1 MAIIPQNTPLN
12 LLSFNGTE
20 YLRQQMMV
28 KNLEDPAGSAGIISS
43 VTPGTYFLEGTRDMS
58 VVDQPSVDLAG
69 EFFIDKSYLANIY
82 GPPGGYQN
90 WVQIYTASQNIAR
103 VNEGYYPS
111 FSPPETG
118 AGLFGANPFMTVAQ
132 YYSPLQIL
140 SSVDSSGLLSGKV
153 LDDSLLQ
160 QYGAQQL
167 RKEFE
172 TRIAFELYQET
183 VGRLNFV
190 DAMKDPFMAL
200 DIVTGRESLIE
211 RDNTITVPKGL
222 IGKGLDFVSRL
233 TGVYIP
239 FSYIPGDYFELE
251 PARGLSTAGK
261 IVSDITGILG
271 SLVGIPRRRQSAS
284 QRFLEY
290 TAGGTKSSL
299 FKHIRYNKYGPNYGE
314 GAQAQTAVGAAIGEA
329 IDFIGGGILGFGN
342 QPPNMPEYV
351 GGPRNR
357 IADMVSPPNNT
368 YAGKNYVPIYGPD
381 VVAKEFDSNDYN
393 FGMKGLAYANQGN
406 VPGGFTWYTEDTPKG
421 GFLQQV
427 GNFLG
432 FGDKPPGPQVPG
444 TTQGFE
450 GSTDDTPT
458 YDTPS
463 GYDNTR
469 STNYDFREDSIM
481 DVTQQIIDSIPKGG
495 ARLKSVSH
503 AMNQVSK
510 VFNDGYKELTKGSR
524 IRRFVNSDPVDSK
537 GIEQPRE
544 YCRIWTKDVPYY
556 NYSKLQ
562 KKSMNHRFETYS
574 VLDSPYNLN
583 IAPWRTDESGKG
595 STNIVDSKVKKYM
608 FSLENLAWRTSTQK
622 GLTYNDLPAC
632 ERGPN
637 GGRIMWFPPYDL
649 SVDEA
654 SQPNW
659 TANQFVGRPEPIYT
673 YNHTDR
679 SGNLKFKIVVDHP
692 SILNLLVRKEL
703 QKLGPKE
710 TDEILD
716 SFFAGCKKY
725 DIYDLAR
732 KWQQFSVNELTQ
744 IQEMLN
750 TPGMDNDSIQELLV
764 ETNDGEPGTIVPT
777 TDIPDLQSFIQP
789 PLSFFFD
796 NDYPDPNTTQ
806 TTSSVSY
813 VECAAGSESKFGGYL
828 ATDNSVTEHVNRAP
842 NEESKSALQNF
853 FDDSDGAKNQ
863 WLTRWPAFA
872 KALKEVLDTGLYTV
886 ILNMEGSA
894 SSIASASYNN
904 NLSKRRLN
912 SVEKMFKAYL
922 LDGGLAFKSYM
933 DNGRLQFPGPQ
944 ALGESFCNTAETG
957 PNSVYTAGA
966 ADCRAVRITGVEIL
980 KDPEPPKPP
989 KPPRRVERPTPPE
1002 EKIKQQRQKNT
1013 RREIANKVLM
1023 KMVTECDY
1031 FDLLQEEN
1039 EFIFDTLKEKFKFFH
1054 PAFHSMTPE
1063 GLNSRLTFLNQCV
1076 RPGATIPT
1084 KTGDGIL
1091 STEDAARNTA
1101 FGAPPICV
1109 LRVGDFY
1116 HTKIAIQQLSITYDD
1131 NLFDLNPEGIGVQP
1145 MIASVNITF
1154 NYIGGQG
1161 LKEPVN
1167 RLQNALSFNYY
1178 ANTEMFDDRAFLTVT
1193 DDDID
1198 EQAWLAANQDLIG
1211 QTQGSGAGNPE
1222 DDAAIIEELDTS
1234 ENDGLTIGDRDNP
1247 TVSASGESGNII
1259 YKTTFNDFNSSAYEY
1274 MTFTTNQVE
1283 KIMSN
1288 YGNGW
1293 VQLLYTEKDWAN
1305 GEYYKTTGVG
1315 TYTTIPANF
1324 VGIPLDPQAKL
1335 NTFFDSFI
1343 KDIDNDLTYIQQ
1355 QQQTTGPS
1363 NKQKRRLR
1371 NFLKEKAEE
1380 VQGEMADVL
1389 VSTESGMRNKALDYI
1404 HNVNRMNA
1412 IGRGCDGYITDGK
1425 TTVFS
1430 LSGSSGDVHS
1440 SSSPPNQP
1448 TQAANTLIELGL
1460 DYEYLTNVMTYYSAV
1475 FNGDISVSCYEQG
1488 GLCTSSTS
1496 SLSTP
1501 FTLTKPGRMVAFSSG
1516 TVLPFVSQIEIAP
1529 TQSNRLSADASSVFA
1544 FSHVAIDKSIT
1555 DSVMTTNLQYFKQN
1569 YKPYINNN
1577 GSLWDGIREALEI
1590 GSSDPTW
1597 LEETIKSFG
1606 DCISINEDYFL
1617 GNMVTA
1623 KQQVSQRFAPE
1634 GQSNIVEGLPV
1645 NGDATT
1651 ICDVKTDKERKLSYV
1666 KVEDASYEEII
1677 RRVNT
1682 LENET
1687 NTTFNL
1693 KFK

>member
-1 MAIIPQNTPLN
+1 MPQNTNNLN
-12 LLSFNGTE
+12 SLSFQGTD
-20 YLRQQMMV
+20 YLRKLMLT
-28 KNLEDPAGSAGIISS
+28 KNLPIRDALGPYGNY
-43 VTPGTYFLEGTRDMS
+43 TPGSYSIEDTRELN
-58 VVDQPSVDLAG
+58 VVEQPDVDLAG
-69 EFFIDKSYLANIY
+69 EFFIDKSYLANAY
-82 GPPGGYQN
+82 GPPGGYDT
-90 WVQIYTASQNIAR
+90 WTQIYTSSQSLGK
-103 VNEGYYPS
+103 VNFGLYPN
-111 FSPPETG
+111 FEAPETG
-118 AGLFGANPFMTVAQ
+118 AGLFGANPFMTVGQ

-140 SSVDSSGLLSGKV
+140 TSVSSEGLLSGNL

-172 TRIAFELYQET
+172 NRIAFELYQQT

-190 DAMKDPFMAL
+190 DAMKDPYNAL

-211 RDNTITVPKGL
+211 RDNHITVPKGL
-222 IGKGLDFVSRL
+222 VGKGLDFVSRL
-233 TGVYIP
+233 TGVYVP

-271 SLVGIPRRRQSAS
+271 SLVGIPRRRQSPS

-314 GAQAQTAVGAAIGEA
+314 GAQAQTAVGAAIGEV
-329 IDFIGGGILGFGN
+329 IDFVGGGILGFGN

-357 IADMVSPPNNT
+357 IQDMTSPPDNT

-381 VVAKEFDSNDYN
+381 AVAKEFDSNEYD
-393 FGMKGLAYANQGN
+393 FGMKGIAYANQGN
-406 VPGGFTWYTEDTPKG
+406 VPGGFTWYTENTPSG

-427 GNFLG
+427 GQFLG
-432 FGDKPPGPQVPG
+432 FGEKPPGPQVPG

-450 GSTDDTPT
+450 GSTDDTAT
-458 YDTPS
+458 YDTPG

-469 STNYDFREDSIM
+469 STNYKFRDDSIM
-481 DVTQQIIDSIPKGG
+481 DATQQIIDSIPKGG

-524 IRRFVNSDPVDSK
+524 VRRFINSDPTSGK
-537 GIEQPRE
+537 GVEQPRE

-556 NYSKLQ
+556 NYSKLV
-562 KKSMNHRFETYS
+562 KNEMNHRFETYS

-583 IAPWRTDESGKG
+583 VAPWRTDESGKG

-608 FSLENLAWRTSTQK
+608 FSIENLAWRTSTQK

-659 TANQFVGRPEPIYT
+659 TGNQFIGRPEPIYT

-679 SGNLKFKIVVDHP
+679 SGTLKFKIVVDHP

-725 DIYDLAR
+725 DIFDLAR

-744 IQEMLN
+744 YQEMLN
-750 TPGMDNDSIQELLV
+750 TPGMDSETIQEILV
-764 ETNDGEPGTIVPT
+764 ETTDGEPGKTVPT
-777 TDIPDLQSFIQP
+777 DNIPDLQSYIQP
-789 PLSFFFD
+789 PLAFFFD
-796 NDYPDPNTTQ
+796 NDYPNPNTTQ

-813 VECAAGSESKFGGYL
+813 TECAAGSMSKFGGYL
-828 ATDNSVTEHVNRAP
+828 SSTNSVTQHLNRAP
-842 NEESKSALQNF
+842 NEEAKAALQNF
-853 FDDSDGAKNQ
+853 FEDGSGAKNE

-894 SSIASASYNN
+894 SSIASQSYNL
-904 NLSKRRLN
+904 NLSKRRLD
-912 SVEKMFKAYL
+912 SVEKMFKEYI
-922 LDGGLAFKSYM
+922 LDGGAAFKTYM
-933 DNGRLQFPGPQ
+933 ENGRLQFPGPT
-944 ALGESFCNTAETG
+944 ALGENLCSSDESGANA
-957 PNSVYTAGA
+957 VYTAGA
-966 ADCRAVRITGVEIL
+966 ADCRAVRITGVEVL
-980 KDPEPPKPP
+980 KDPTPPEPPKPP
-989 KPPRRVERPTPPE
+989 RRIERPTPPE
-1002 EKIKQQRQKNT
+1002 IKEKEKRQKNT

-1031 FDLLQEEN
+1031 FDLIQEEN
-1039 EFIFDTLKEKFKFFH
+1039 EFIYDTLKQKFKFFH
-1054 PAFHSMTPE
+1054 PAFHSITPE

-1084 KTGDGIL
+1084 KTADGIL

-1109 LRVGDFY
+1109 LRIGDFY
-1116 HTKIAIQQLSITYDD
+1116 NTKIAIQQLSISYDD

-1178 ANTEMFDDRAFLTVT
+1178 ANTEMFDDRAVLTVT
-1193 DDDID
+1193 DDDVD

-1211 QTQGSGAGNPE
+1211 QTQGSGAGNQE
-1222 DDAAIIEELDTS
+1222 DEAALEDALDSS
-1234 ENDGLTIGDRDNP
+1234 EQDGLTIGDRQNP
-1247 TVSASGESGNII
+1247 TITTSGESGFIT
-1259 YKTTFNDFNSSAYEY
+1259 YKSVYSDFNTSAFDY
-1274 MTFTTNQVE
+1274 MTSTTNQVDN
-1283 KIMSN
+1283 IMKN
-1288 YGNGW
+1288 YNNGW
-1293 VQLLYTEKDWAN
+1293 LQVLTNEKEWVD
-1305 GEYYKTTGVG
+1305 GEYYIGTSVGAYNTVNGKLVGVP
-1315 TYTTIPANF
+1315 INWQNNF
-1324 VGIPLDPQAKL
+1324 ND
-1335 NTFFDSFI
+1335 FFDSFVE
-1343 KDIDNDLTYIQQ
+1343 DIDDDLTYIQQ
-1355 QQQTTGPS
+1355 QHATVNPS
-1363 NKQKRRLR
+1363 NKNKRRLR
-1371 NFLKEKAEE
+1371 NFLKDKAEE
-1380 VQGEMADVL
+1380 IAREIGGVL
-1389 VSTESGMRNKALDYI
+1389 QAAQSELKNKSLAYI
-1404 HNVNRMNA
+1404 SNVNKINA
-1412 IGRGCDGYITDGK
+1412 LGRGCDGYITNGK

-1430 LSGSSGDVHS
+1430 LSGETTTVHS
-1440 SSSPPNQP
+1440 TSP
-1448 TQAANTLIELGL
+1448 TTSTDTLIEMGT
-1460 DYEYLTNVMTYYSAV
+1460 DYEYTTNVTTYYSEVYNGETSVGCYSQGALCV
-1475 FNGDISVSCYEQG
+1475 HANSSISEMFN
-1488 GLCTSSTS
+1488 
-1496 SLSTP
+1496 
-1501 FTLTKPGRMVAFSSG
+1501 LTKSGRFTNPDTTAWTTNPSTIG
-1516 TVLPFVSQIEIAP
+1516 IEIAP
-1529 TQSNRLSADASSVFA
+1529 TQSTKLTADKSDVFV
-1544 FSHVAIDKSIT
+1544 FSHIAMEKSIV
-1555 DSVMTTNLQYFKQN
+1555 DSTMTGNLQYFKEN
-1569 YKPYINNN
+1569 YNPYKNNSN
-1577 GSLWDGIREALEI
+1577 SLWTGIRDALKI
-1590 GSSDPTW
+1590 TSVDPDW
-1597 LEETIKSFG
+1597 LK
-1606 DCISINEDYFL
+1606 DCIVAFSDAISLNENYFL
-1617 GNMVTA
+1617 GQMVTA
-1623 KQQVSQRFAPE
+1623 QQQVTQRFAPE
-1634 GQSNIVEGLPV
+1634 GQTNIVEGLSIA
-1645 NGDATT
+1645 GDSTSIT
-1651 ICDVKTDKERKLSYV
+1651 EVKIEKERKLYYD
-1666 KVEDASYEEII
+1666 KVTDTSYEEII
-1677 RRVNT
+1677 RRVHTTTNEGNT
-1682 LENET
+1682 N
-1687 NTTFNL
+1687 FNL
-1693 KFK
+1693 KFN